1 MPGSALVLE
10 LAVDDLV
17 CQLIRPVLSI
27 GIVPSLPHTPDHLLG
42 NAGIP
47 HMVEVV
53 VGVVEQDLYTI
64 STACHILIVQRL
76 MDISDEVDD
85 ELGGLAAPPRWER
98 GIKGLQSIVL
108 QGADDATL
116 LFAVSLEVNIAVSG
130 RVIVRVDEVE
140 GTSEPSPF
148 RVADRIGPG
157 RYAGEVMFCVVSEEI
172 LKVRGR
178 LVRHKIGCDVRDCD
192 MSEAYGRL

>member
-17 CQLIRPVLSI
+17 CQLVGPVLSI
-27 GIVPSLPHTPDHLLG
+27 GIVPPLPHTTDHLLG

-53 VGVVEQDLYTI
+53 VRVVEQDLDTI
-64 STACHILIVQRL
+64 SAACHILVVQRL
-76 MDISDEVDD
+76 MDIPDEVDD
-85 ELGGLAAPPRWER
+85 ELSRLVAPPGWER
-98 GIKGLQSIVL
+98 GIKDLQSIVL
-108 QGADDATL
+108 QSADNATL
-116 LFAVSLEVNIAVSG
+116 LLAVPLEVDIAVCG
-130 RVIVRVDEVE
+130 GVVVRVDEVE
-140 GTSEPSPF
+140 GTSESSPF

-157 RYAGEVMFCVVSEEI
+157 RYAGEVVFCVVSEEI

-178 LVRHKIGCDVRDCD
+178 LVRHEIGRDVRDRD
-192 MSEAYGRL
+192 MPEAYGR